1 MLPPTMK
8 RIVPAVSALLFLVAL
23 FGCSPAKVAEKK
35 VVDVSYTLT
44 VDGAV
49 FDQSQAGQPLEFMVG
64 AGKMMPAFE
73 TAIIGLKM
81 GDKKT
86 FDIKAADAYGPYDKA
101 KLIDVPLANFPAE
114 TPPKVGDR
122 FSVQTPQGTL
132 PVAIAAVNGKTVTV
146 DMNSPLAGKDLSFAV
161 EIVKIRKATKAE
173 LAEAAAP
180 TQGAPQASPQ
190 AGQ

>member
-1 MLPPTMK
+1 MLHRTMK
-8 RIVPAVSALLFLVAL
+8 RIIPAVSALLVIVSLLA
-23 FGCSPAKVAEKK
+23 CSPAKVAQKK

-49 FDQSQAGQPLEFMVG
+49 FDKSQEGQPLEFMVG

-73 TAIIGLKM
+73 TAIIGLKT

-101 KLIDVPLANFPAE
+101 KLIEVPLANFPAE
-114 TPPKVGDR
+114 TPPKVGDH
-122 FSVQTPQGTL
+122 FSVKTSQGAL
-132 PVAIAAVNGKTVTV
+132 PVSIAAVNGKTVTV

-161 EIVKIRKATKAE
+161 EIVKIREATKAE
-173 LAEAAAP
+173 LAELLAP
-180 TQGAPQASPQ
+180 TQGAPQASPP